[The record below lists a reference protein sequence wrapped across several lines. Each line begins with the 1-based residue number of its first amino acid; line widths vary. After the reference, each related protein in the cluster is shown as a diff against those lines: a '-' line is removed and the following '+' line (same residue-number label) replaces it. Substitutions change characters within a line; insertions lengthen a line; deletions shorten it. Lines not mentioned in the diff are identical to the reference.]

1 MCDSIREN
9 GGLFL
14 SVDRGTINSFSLF
27 ILRNKRTRP
36 MEAMNTQR
44 SKENDSLKF
53 NAMKSKNPPKMKKM
67 NRKSI
72 PQQKAKKKI

>member
-36 MEAMNTQR
+36 MEAMNTQG
-44 SKENDSLKF
+44 SKENDSSKF
-53 NAMKSKNPPKMKKM
+53 NAMKSKNPPKMKEM

-72 PQQKAKKKI
+72 PQQEAKKKI